1 MALLQSISTLPVQS
15 VRPTRLARRSVVVSA
30 KGGGGRS
37 APIYIGDVPGKGYS
51 VKGYKGRIIQDDPA
65 KYPSKDELG
74 LVGGWALGEVGLKNS
89 WIRSDIKSGSIVE
102 VSKFPYG
109 GVTGKVTKVNDN
121 GTADV
126 SLDVEPGQK
135 GGIFFS
141 LKDKA
146 TFEMVYLELA
156 K

>member
-1 MALLQSISTLPVQS
+1 MAILQSISTPSVQA
-15 VRPTRLARRSVVVSA
+15 VRPVRSARRSVAVSA

-51 VKGYKGRIIQDDPA
+51 VKGYKGRTIQDDPS

-89 WIRSDIKSGSIVE
+89 WIPSDIKSGSVVE

-109 GVTGKVTKVNDN
+109 GVTGKVTKLNDN
-121 GTADV
+121 GTAEV

-135 GGIFFS
+135 GALFFN
-141 LKDKA
+141 LKKSD
-146 TFEMVYLELA
+146 TFELAYLKLC